1 MTTEPTDKA
10 AMRSAEEIGFALY
23 RELKTSGVLM
33 GGPANAIKAT
43 RAIERAIDDAIA
55 SQRAEPQTVPF
66 NGKIGLAG
74 GVRLAWGCSI
84 HDAVQ
89 AACMAGGISENRAR
103 EIAYKAT
110 GDARERFEKTPA
122 NAELERFSSVSKPQ
136 AVPDDASSEMIE
148 AGLMASLEYMKEN
161 GVDGL
166 SPFSEYPS
174 SLEAI
179 RRMWKAML
187 AAAPKPEDKA

>member
-1 MTTEPTDKA
+1 MTTNSTDKP
-10 AMRSAEEIGFALY
+10 AMRSAEDWADGTNVPPQFI
-23 RELKTSGVLM
+23 
-33 GGPANAIKAT
+33 
-43 RAIERAIDDAIA
+43 RAIQQDAIA
-55 SQRAEPQTVPF
+55 SQRAEPQDVPF

-89 AACMAGGISENRAR
+89 AACIADGISENRAR

-136 AVPDDASSEMIE
+136 AYAKNEYKEAADFARNLGPDY
-148 AGLMASLEYMKEN
+148 LVLLEVNAEFRNAFYRSIKLHN
-161 GVDGL
+161 QG
-166 SPFSEYPS
+166 
-174 SLEAI
+174 
-179 RRMWKAML
+179 L
-187 AAAPKPEDKA
+187 AAAPKPEEIT